1 MSGSCHVDQRQ
12 NPTTAQ
18 NPLPEGWLT
27 TGEAETLTG
36 YAQAY
41 LRRLAE
47 RNRIVARK
55 VGRDWLLNQDSL
67 LVYRDEMTAL
77 GAQRHN
83 PWREEL
89 AAFGL
94 GRRIARTE
102 AEVIG

>member
-1 MSGSCHVDQRQ
+1 VSIVK
-12 NPTTAQ
+12 AII
-18 NPLPEGWLT
+18 PEGWLT

-47 RNRIVARK
+47 RRRIVARK
-55 VGRDWLLNQDSL
+55 VGRDWLLNQESL
-67 LVYRDEMTAL
+67 RVYRDEMDAL

-89 AAFGL
+89 AACGL
-94 GRRIARTE
+94 GRRMTRTE
-102 AEVIG
+102 PEVTA

>member
-1 MSGSCHVDQRQ
+1 MDE
-12 NPTTAQ
+12 AF
-18 NPLPEGWLT
+18 LPEGWLT

-47 RNRIVARK
+47 RRRIVARK
-55 VGRDWLLNQDSL
+55 AGRDWLLNQESL
-67 LVYRDEMTAL
+67 RAYRDEMDAL

-94 GRRIARTE
+94 GRRMAHTE
-102 AEVIG
+102 PEVTA